1 MSYRLFALAALV
13 SAFTINA
20 AFGTSL
26 QGTVQL
32 RSDGKALRPAAAQEV
47 VVYFRPATA
56 VKIVPAAK
64 PYEMKMYRKQFVPN
78 ALPITVGSMVSFPN
92 DDIILHNAFSVS
104 PDNRFDANLYGQ
116 GETFIHRFDRP
127 GLVKV
132 YCNVHHSMVGNVL
145 VLDTPFFAR
154 PDATGQFRLDALPAG
169 AGELLLWHERA
180 RLTRRPMVLPLAD
193 DASAMAITIDL
204 TVRRLPPH
212 QNKFGQSYRRTRDQ
226 RY

>member
-1 MSYRLFALAALV
+1 MSYRFFALAALFAV
-13 SAFTINA
+13 LAIEPAHA
-20 AFGTSL
+20 AWL

-47 VVYFRPATA
+47 VVYFRSSAPM
-56 VKIVPAAK
+56 KIMPAAK

-78 ALPITVGSMVSFPN
+78 ALPITVGSAVSFPN

-104 PDNRFDANLYGQ
+104 PDNRFDGNLYGQ
-116 GETFIHRFDRP
+116 GEAFVHRFDRP

-132 YCNVHHSMVGNVL
+132 YCNVHHSMVGNIL

-154 PDATGQFRLDALPAG
+154 PDGNGQFRLEQLPAG
-169 AGELLLWHERA
+169 PGELLLWHERA
-180 RLTRRPMVLPLAD
+180 RLTRRPLILPLAA
-193 DASAMAITIDL
+193 DAPPQAVTIDL